1 MDLNLQS
8 SNLVNLACLYISCH
22 WYIDTW
28 LAHFVWAVY
37 YHLFLLAML
46 HSITVW
52 TTPLYRCWICLL
64 VGGEGAKWC
73 WSITHYQDK
82 GISSRFLSWTCESQ
96 PWVRVS
102 SIWFFKLILLEYEPE
117 PRCYATITLPY
128 TRIYRLII
136 WCSVL
141 GISACL
147 LVERVT
153 SSKGGASVVGCGKLP
168 CISCFL
174 LSPRGLP
181 SVILSVFVTSFR

>member
-1 MDLNLQS
+1 MDPF
-8 SNLVNLACLYISCH
+8 A
-22 WYIDTW
+22 
-28 LAHFVWAVY
+28 
-37 YHLFLLAML
+37 
-46 HSITVW
+46 
-52 TTPLYRCWICLL
+52 
-64 VGGEGAKWC
+64 GAKWC

-136 WCSVL
+136 WCSVPEVIALPIQGGNLKYLEWLKNSTGENWCSVL